1 MPRRLIQ
8 PAAMEAHYGPYIPII
23 VTIAL
28 VAVVIGAI
36 IVLNALLGP
45 KSKKGFHAEPFEC
58 GSTPVGDSRARFGV
72 NFYLV
77 AIFFIVFDI
86 EAVFLYPWAV
96 LYRTFLADPS
106 FGVIALVEMIVFVG
120 ILAIGLIYV
129 YKRGAL
135 KWT

>member
-1 MPRRLIQ
+1 MDALYEPYVPILIV
-8 PAAMEAHYGPYIPII
+8 M
-23 VTIAL
+23 AL
-28 VAVVIGAI
+28 VVVMMGAV
-36 IVLNALLGP
+36 IVFNSLIGP
-45 KSKKGFHAEPFEC
+45 KTRGGFHAEPFEC
-58 GSTPVGDSRARFGV
+58 GSEPIGSPRSRFSV

-96 LYRTFLADPS
+96 LYRSFLADPT
-106 FGVIALVEMIVFVG
+106 FGLVALVEMFVFIGVLAVG
-120 ILAIGLIYV
+120 LVYV